1 MRLPQTAVRS
11 AKLPEKTAA
20 KPKSPLRDLGITAAI
35 AAPLL
40 ALAWFILPLRLGEV
54 LQMAGITD
62 VAHIGIFQWI
72 ARMPNV
78 APLNFLAEF
87 PFLAALGNDRFSARI
102 VSFLFAIAACYL
114 FLRWAK
120 RIPLQRPYWV
130 LAAFLVLPLHYML
143 ATRAQPF
150 EQGLFF
156 SLGSALCFFRLVSR
170 PGVLRAAIYAALLTA
185 CLYTSPFS
193 FLPAIGL
200 LAALCVFV
208 LRAQQRRAL
217 WFVLPATA
225 LPVLLFLPYLVWAQ
239 PYKDPHWLLEPQSF
253 PGGTPTVWQP
263 LYALAEQGW
272 AACGV
277 AFLLLWGLGVALWQA
292 AQFRST
298 PFGKRR
304 ILVCCAGAVVFTIAI
319 ALCLDAANGTEFEAS
334 QVLWIAPFLV
344 VLVFAGLEYAAG
356 TMRASWPL
364 PIGAIV
370 ILGLSAICDIGY
382 LASHPPDIGRVAQL
396 VTPELTGDS
405 CVVFVSERYSKSLFL
420 TFQPQLAAHECLNFF
435 HRKVVLASHPYV
447 RPDQQSDAE
456 SFFRALN
463 FVPQKRI
470 HVAGGGQILV
480 MRQKQ

>member
-1 MRLPQTAVRS
+1 MRLPQAAVRS
-11 AKLPEKTAA
+11 AKPPEKTAA

-40 ALAWFILPLRLGEV
+40 ALAWFILPLQLGEV
-54 LQMAGITD
+54 LQIAGVTD
-62 VAHIGIFQWI
+62 IAHIGIFQWV
-72 ARMPNV
+72 ARTPNT
-78 APLNFLAEF
+78 APLNFFAEF

-120 RIPLQRPYWV
+120 RIPLQRPYLA
-130 LAAFLVLPLHYML
+130 LAAFLLLPLHYML
-143 ATRAQPF
+143 AARAQPF

-156 SLGSALCFFRLVSR
+156 SLAATICFFRLVGR
-170 PGVLRAAIYAALLTA
+170 PGVLRAALYAALLMA

-200 LAALCVFV
+200 LAALFVFV
-208 LRAQQRRAL
+208 LRAHERRAL

-239 PYKDPHWLLEPQSF
+239 PYKDPHWLFEPSSF

-263 LYALAEQGW
+263 LYALANQGW
-272 AACGV
+272 AACGL
-277 AFLLLWGLGVALWQA
+277 AFLFLWGFGAALWSA
-292 AQFRST
+292 AQFRNT
-298 PFGKRR
+298 PLGKRR
-304 ILVCCAGAVVFTIAI
+304 ILVCCIGAVVFTIAI
-319 ALCLDAANGTEFEAS
+319 ALCLDAVNGRTFEAS
-334 QVLWIAPFLV
+334 QMLWIAPLLI
-344 VLVFAGLEYAAG
+344 VLAFAGFEHAARLV
-356 TMRASWPL
+356 RAGWPL
-364 PIGAIV
+364 PIGAAA

-396 VTPELTGDS
+396 VGPELTGDS
-405 CVVFVSERYSKSLFL
+405 CVVFVSERYSKLLFL
-420 TFQPQLAAHECLNFF
+420 VFQPQVAAHECLNFF

-456 SFFRALN
+456 SFFRGLN
-463 FVPQKRI
+463 FLPQKRI
-470 HVAGGGQILV
+470 HAGGGQILV